1 MSKKTTVRDIEQLLD
16 TINLDDYPVDDPADL
31 RRIGLA
37 AHEVKRAK
45 TELAEAVAAAR
56 ANGRSW
62 GFIGLT
68 LGISKQA
75 AQQRFGETTAT
86 SHSPDASA

>member
-1 MSKKTTVRDIEQLLD
+1 MGKELTVRDIEQLLD
-16 TINLDDYPVDDPADL
+16 TINLDDYSAEDPADL

-37 AHEVKRAK
+37 AQDVERAK
-45 TELAEAVAAAR
+45 VELAEAVAAAR

-62 GFIGLT
+62 GFIGLV

-75 AQQRFGETTAT
+75 AQQRFGDSTPAQD
-86 SHSPDASA
+86 SHDMKP

>member
-1 MSKKTTVRDIEQLLD
+1 MSKKTTLRDIEQLLD
-16 TINLDDYPVDDPADL
+16 VIDLDDYPVDDPADL

-37 AHEVKRAK
+37 AKDVERAK
-45 TELAEAVAAAR
+45 NELAEAVAAAR

-62 GFIGLT
+62 GFIGLV

-75 AQQRFGETTAT
+75 AQQRFGE
-86 SHSPDASA
+86 SSPEKSA

>member
-1 MSKKTTVRDIEQLLD
+1 MSKKTTLRDIEQLLD
-16 TINLDDYPVDDPADL
+16 IIDLDDYPVDDPADL

-37 AHEVKRAK
+37 AQDVERAK
-45 TELAEAVAAAR
+45 TELAESVAAAR

-62 GFIGLT
+62 GFIGLV

-75 AQQRFGETTAT
+75 AQQRFGE
-86 SHSPDASA
+86 SRPEGSA